1 MRLSLIFFML
11 ILLPLAT
18 GVHAWLFCRD
28 NLPALTQ
35 EAVTRLKDAG
45 VRNPV
50 VDVRFFDIAVTGEA
64 PDPAAREKALKS
76 IRTLVPLRLQP
87 GADRIHV
94 LASLKAKLE
103 NSTLS
108 LSGWFPEGDEIKS
121 VRALIAGLRPDLTIR
136 TEDLRT
142 APEVRWPEGMK
153 TPLTMNSELLK
164 PIIDT
169 LRVPAELHISA
180 KNDEITLAGLLP
192 RAELK
197 GELVAALAEVA
208 GGREVDPSALKASP
222 HVLPAAFA
230 KQEALAA
237 FVHSFFS
244 VPPPRS
250 FDIGSDGIPHLKGAA
265 TLQMESAWLALLRP
279 VTGAA
284 KVDGEFTLVPSI
296 YHFPGYQIQTKL
308 PPEVLNPLREA
319 LRGCVIT
326 FEAGSSRLSAEEQT
340 HLATLAPALLAAGPA
355 LELVIGAH
363 PDPAGPVSVEE
374 AVGKARAGAVLSFLI
389 EQGVPAADISAV
401 VFDPVPAGS
410 PSAPALPRSVELLIK

>member
-45 VRNPV
+45 VRDPV

-64 PDPAAREKALKS
+64 PDPAAREKALAS

-94 LASLKAKLE
+94 LASLSAKLDQ
-103 NSTLS
+103 NTLS
-108 LSGWFPEGDEIKS
+108 LSGWFPEGDEIKN
-121 VRALIAGLRPDLTIR
+121 VRQLFAELRPDLTIKSD
-136 TEDLRT
+136 DLHT
-142 APEVRWPEGMK
+142 APEVRWPEGVK
-153 TPLTMNSELLK
+153 PPLTMNSAMLK
-164 PIIDT
+164 PIIDI
-169 LRVPAELHISA
+169 LRVPAELHIKA
-180 KNDEITLAGLLP
+180 DGDEIVLSGLLSK
-192 RAELK
+192 AALK
-197 GELVAALAEVA
+197 EELVATMAEVA
-208 GGREVDPSALKASP
+208 GGRVVDPAALKASP
-222 HVLPAAFA
+222 HVLPASFA
-230 KQEALAA
+230 KEEALAA

-265 TLQMESAWLALLRP
+265 TRQMESSWLGLLRP
-279 VTGAA
+279 VTGSA
-284 KVDGEFTLVPSI
+284 KVDAQFTLVPSI
-296 YHFPGYQIQTKL
+296 YHFPGYQTQTRL
-308 PPEVLNPLREA
+308 PPEVLESLRQA
-319 LRGCVIT
+319 LHGFVIT
-326 FEAGSSRLSAEEQT
+326 FETGTSRLSAEEQT

-355 LELVIGAH
+355 LGLVIGAH
-363 PDPAGPVSVEE
+363 PDPAGPASAEE
-374 AVGKARAGAVLSFLI
+374 ALARARAGAVLSFLI
-389 EQGVPAADISAV
+389 EQGVPSADMNAV

-410 PSAPALPRSVELLIK
+410 PSAPAVPRSVELLIK